1 MDPAAYQYAGY
12 LAITEGPV
20 LPQTDVNVFLPTLTG
35 DTAPMSNAHTYT
47 RVFLEAAQVSSGKN
61 MPVLLSCDVTLRDDR
76 RTDLK
81 NLFYMNVPC
90 ATTDAPVWSNQENFN
105 YVDFHLQAIYE
116 PMYAAFRS
124 ENYISSSGFGIVS
137 SNARIVHKKVNKD
150 QSGNPLGVYDHTFSC
165 SQVSNT
171 NPLINLNCTLTQRD
185 YVYSIEH
192 GDNFTVTFNVKSGGF
207 RNLRN
212 INTYRH
218 YTTNYFY
225 GHTVSKTVEFKFDFV
240 APKHCSEEE
249 SKLTCIKGQEPI
261 KIDEDL
267 TKKPIRPRWSGW
279 YDDHSGLFE
288 YRLEAYHLEPNIHGE
303 LIELH
308 PLSPVFT
315 YTENKTDNVTFPT
328 FTPKHSGMFSILLT
342 TADMANN
349 TKIARRLVLYDNSS
363 EITLTKPGL
372 SKKMPDSEDIENM
385 VFGDGGLYIV
395 SAIKETG
402 FMWQTSDNGS
412 QSRIEINWN
421 NHFVNKLY
429 DKGKLLNKV
438 LPYPT
443 QFLDLEDDGVL
454 RSKKYVALDD
464 NEGERT
470 LNAIKNKHGIVKF
483 ELNRVYTDDKQI
495 PAVKWEPLPLEES
508 YVILEHLDDGSHV
521 RIWLRATDV
530 MNNTAVDYTEV
541 HVDNTPPRFSDQHL
555 ETNVINGTYTYTSR
569 VTFQASDDGSGV
581 HKLNL
586 TLYVGNSTTPKK
598 IHSVSANRNDSAGI
612 CDIDPSCN
620 CVLDVCYRIQQM
632 IDMDNCWFL
641 VPKEDLNKSGTLQVT
656 TFNQALLTRTFNLTI
671 DHLNT
676 LDGLEEYS
684 GPTNIRID
692 ERLPNGARLVWDIPD
707 TPSCFG
713 KVEIVLVVFLGN
725 GQTRTIQVNSEQT
738 SVDIVGLDPDEE
750 YRVSLRIS
758 RSYGNA
764 MYGYGD
770 MDFSDLDSWKL
781 ARDDVSL
788 QKGFTK
794 QDEHLMKAKINF
806 YTTVVG
812 KHENVIKLLGAVV
825 DDTIMGPF
833 MVFEYC
839 ANGQLS
845 DYLQT
850 LKSNLT
856 LDTQEL
862 LYRFGL
868 GVARGMEYLAEKQV
882 LHRRLAARNILLDG
896 DLDVK
901 ISGFGPMDVD
911 EDKGKRERIPIK
923 WMAPECLKTTE
934 EATEKNDVWSYAV
947 VLWEIFT
954 LGDAP
959 YENIRGKDIQA
970 KLKSGYR
977 LPKPEQCD
985 NKWYDV
991 MTQCWQA
998 NPDQRPTFKTIR
1010 GELDEMFV
1018 AAPQDDYYI
1027 YRK

>member
-1 MDPAAYQYAGY
+1 
-12 LAITEGPV
+12 
-20 LPQTDVNVFLPTLTG
+20 
-35 DTAPMSNAHTYT
+35 
-47 RVFLEAAQVSSGKN
+47 
-61 MPVLLSCDVTLRDDR
+61 
-76 RTDLK
+76 
-81 NLFYMNVPC
+81 
-90 ATTDAPVWSNQENFN
+90 
-105 YVDFHLQAIYE
+105 
-116 PMYAAFRS
+116 
-124 ENYISSSGFGIVS
+124 
-137 SNARIVHKKVNKD
+137 
-150 QSGNPLGVYDHTFSC
+150 
-165 SQVSNT
+165 
-171 NPLINLNCTLTQRD
+171 
-185 YVYSIEH
+185 
-192 GDNFTVTFNVKSGGF
+192 
-207 RNLRN
+207 
-212 INTYRH
+212 
-218 YTTNYFY
+218 
-225 GHTVSKTVEFKFDFV
+225 
-240 APKHCSEEE
+240 
-249 SKLTCIKGQEPI
+249 
-261 KIDEDL
+261 
-267 TKKPIRPRWSGW
+267 
-279 YDDHSGLFE
+279 
-288 YRLEAYHLEPNIHGE
+288 
-303 LIELH
+303 
-308 PLSPVFT
+308 
-315 YTENKTDNVTFPT
+315 
-328 FTPKHSGMFSILLT
+328 MFSILLT
-342 TADMANN
+342 AADMANN
-349 TKIARRLVLYDNSS
+349 TKVARRLVLFDNSS

-372 SKKMPDSEDIENM
+372 SAKMPDSEDIENM

-443 QFLDLEDDGVL
+443 QFLDLEDDGIL

-470 LNAIKNKHGIVKF
+470 LKAIPNKHGIVKF

-495 PAVKWEPLPLEES
+495 PVSKWEQIPLEES

-541 HVDNTPPRFSDQHL
+541 HVDNTPPRFSDQRL

-581 HKLNL
+581 HKLQL

-598 IHSVSANRNDSAGI
+598 IHSVPANRNDSSGI

-632 IDMDNCWFL
+632 IDWDNCWFL
-641 VPKEDLNKSGTLQVT
+641 VPKEDLNKSGTLQIT
-656 TFNQALLTRTFNLTI
+656 TFNQALLTRTFNMTI
-671 DHLNT
+671 AHLNR
-676 LDGLEEYS
+676 LNGLEEYS

-692 ERLPNGARLVWDIPD
+692 ERLPNGARLTWDIPD

-750 YRVSLRIS
+750 YRVSLQVGYDGTDLAALPYTFKTAEKENYLGGGAIAGIVFSILIIVGLFGAVFVVMLRRGYMQPVRRGLHAMS
-758 RSYGNA
+758 VRYRGATAGNVYSGKSARSYSNS
-764 MYGYGD
+764 MYIYGD
-770 MDFSDLDSWKL
+770 KDFSDLDSWQL

-788 QKGFTK
+788 QSIMKSGSFADIYTATIASNNNTVVAKVLKQGFTK

-806 YTTVVG
+806 YSTVVG
-812 KHENVIKLLGAVV
+812 KHENVIKFIGAVV

-856 LDTQEL
+856 LDTQEIL
-862 LYRFGL
+862 SRFGL
-868 GVARGMEYLAEKQV
+868 GVARGMDYLAGKEV

-896 DLDVK
+896 DLEVK

-923 WMAPECLKTTE
+923 WMAPECLKTTKD
-934 EATEKNDVWSYAV
+934 ATEKNDVWSFAV

-959 YENIRGKDIQA
+959 YENVRGKDIPG

-977 LPKPEQCD
+977 LPQPEQCD
-985 NKWYDV
+985 NKWYEV

-998 NPDQRPTFKTIR
+998 NPEQRPTFKTIR